1 MSVYLPYNER
11 LAEYDLGPGHPLKP
25 ERFTLAY
32 ALMDA
37 YGILSHGNEPP
48 RPDQALTMDFPSL
61 QDGDLELIHDHSY
74 IAAVKHASQDPSR
87 TDARHGIGEG
97 DTPTFYN
104 MHAAA
109 ARICAATSAAL
120 NAVITGDAQRAFSV
134 AGGLHHAHR
143 SSAAGFCVY
152 NDPAVAIAVARR
164 DYPDLRIAYVD
175 IDAHHGD
182 GVEEAFYADPSVLTL
197 SVHESGRYLFPGTG
211 RVVDRGTGQGYGS
224 AINVPLP
231 PLSNDTSYAMV
242 THDIIIPALRAFAP
256 DAIVAQCGADAHHAD
271 PLTHLGLTHSGHRA
285 LIRALIA
292 SAEEHCEG
300 RICCTG
306 GGGYGTYAAVPI
318 EWTAV
323 LAELLGVELGDELP
337 ESWRR
342 MSEEASGKSAP
353 LRISQDSYTPLPAVT
368 ERVQIE
374 VAALVARIVDGSP
387 LLNE

>member
-1 MSVYLPYNER
+1 MNVYLPYGER

-25 ERFTLAY
+25 ERFTLAH

-37 YGILSHGNEPP
+37 YQLLDDGTDSP
-48 RPDQALTMDFPSL
+48 RPGQALQIDIPALS
-61 QDGDLELIHDHSY
+61 DGDLELIHDSGY
-74 IAAVKHASQDPSR
+74 IAAVMRASHDPSR
-87 TDARHGIGEG
+87 TDARHGIGAG
-97 DTPTFYN
+97 DTPAFYH
-104 MHAAA
+104 MHDAA
-109 ARICAATSAAL
+109 ARICAATTIALKTVIEDGAA
-120 NAVITGDAQRAFSV
+120 RAFSL
-134 AGGLHHAHR
+134 AGGLHHAHQ

-182 GVEEAFYADPSVLTL
+182 GVEEAFYSDPNVLTL

-211 RVVDRGTGQGYGS
+211 RIVDRGAGPGYGTV
-224 AINVPLP
+224 INVPLP

-242 THDIIIPALRAFAP
+242 TRDIITPALRAFAP
-256 DAIVAQCGADAHHAD
+256 DIIVAQCGADAHHGD

-285 LIRALIA
+285 LVRALVE
-292 SAEEHCEG
+292 SAEENCGG
-300 RICCTG
+300 RICATG

-318 EWTAV
+318 EWTGV
-323 LAELLGVELGDELP
+323 LAELLGVELANELP

-342 MSEEASGKSAP
+342 ASEQVSGEAAP

-374 VAALVARIVDGSP
+374 VAALIARIVDGSP
-387 LLNE
+387 LLNG